1 MHLYVINHS
10 HNNELKKKKKNF
22 HERQAR
28 QLQLQSRTL
37 VMYDVHGA
45 NRTLKRLFDIQ
56 RRSFLILH

>member
-1 MHLYVINHS
+1 MHLYVINYS
-10 HNNELKKKKKNF
+10 HNNELKKKKNF

-45 NRTLKRLFDIQ
+45 NRTLER
-56 RRSFLILH
+56 

>member
-22 HERQAR
+22 HEREAW
-28 QLQLQSRTL
+28 QLQLQSRIL

-45 NRTLKRLFDIQ
+45 NRTLER
-56 RRSFLILH
+56 